1 MSIVLSIAKVIWPF
15 FKEMVLGNKG
25 IGDFLL
31 EHKWVF
37 INLAATMILFL
48 LFINQYMINVQT
60 QINVIEDDRKVKIE
74 IYELRNANDRQ
85 QELIVLK
92 DVALSKLNLELVT
105 LSRSCKPNLP
115 YPKNTGRTSTP
126 IPVVAPPSSS
136 DLVDKTN
143 IDRLER
149 LRIQSNRF
157 NGG

>member
-37 INLAATMILFL
+37 INLFSSMMLFL

-60 QINVIEDDRKVKIE
+60 QIGIIEDDRKVKME
-74 IYELRNANDRQ
+74 IFELRTMNDRQ
-85 QELIVLK
+85 KELI
-92 DVALSKLNLELVT
+92 LSKDANLKRMT
-105 LSRSCKPNLP
+105 LDIIDLTSRCKPPVPSTNR
-115 YPKNTGRTSTP
+115 YGKTSIIPIATP
-126 IPVVAPPSSS
+126 RRSS
-136 DLVDKTN
+136 DMVDKTN

-149 LRIQSNRF
+149 LRIKSNRF